1 MGNVVTL
8 GIGMSLTLIGM
19 KVSSSFIVPILG
31 NLGSIAMALMYFS
44 NSFANFF
51 VPPILNLFKNER
63 TTMFYMVFEYGLYIL
78 EFAYIIPPITLVW
91 SFIHGI
97 VAAVLWTAEGIYLC
111 ANSNDSDRG
120 KKSGIFWTLYMTGA
134 ALGNIAV
141 FFLLK
146 KIGLSNYTNSSGW
159 HDGASIMFIFL
170 GCASLLGAIPMRLLK
185 PSASE
190 DPNRKYVAK
199 TSPKVLMK
207 KMIRLIVSP
216 SMRWLLLPM
225 FYVGFE
231 YVFIG
236 SMLTRQVHNTGNVG
250 LMMSL
255 FCIIEMVVSTPLG
268 LLLDR
273 VGTISMF
280 TLSCVFEFIAILV
293 FWYANKTQ
301 GGLFYLAFIFLSL
314 ADSSFETVLPTVI
327 GHNYT
332 DLESAN
338 STYRLFQYMGSCV
351 CYLIAPLFVD
361 QSTSWVSDA
370 NLLREMILCAGLGV
384 VSLVFFIIYSYGQK
398 KTLPVQPKEEK
409 KVAVVVDSKKEIM
422 HVGNED
428 LEELSKEGGKVAA
441 AESKDV
447 KTVAKSNEEFHH

>member
-78 EFAYIIPPITLVW
+78 EFAYIIPPVTLVW
-91 SFIHGI
+91 SFLHGI
-97 VAAVLWTAEGIYLC
+97 IAAVLWTAEGIYLC
-111 ANSNDSDRG
+111 ANSTDSDRG
-120 KKSGIFWTLYMTGA
+120 KKSGVFWTLYMTGA

-146 KIGLSNYTNSSGW
+146 KIGLSNYTNTSGW
-159 HDGASIMFIFL
+159 HGGASIMFLFL
-170 GCASLLGAIPMRLLK
+170 GCASLLGAIPMRMLK

-190 DPNRKYVAK
+190 ESNRKFVAK
-199 TSPKVLMK
+199 TSPKVLIK
-207 KMIRLIVSP
+207 KMVHLMISP

-236 SMLTRQVHNTGNVG
+236 SMLTRQVHDTGNVG
-250 LMMSL
+250 LMMSI

-268 LLLDR
+268 VLLDR
-273 VGTISMF
+273 VGTVCMF
-280 TLSCVFEFIAILV
+280 TLSCIFEFIAIFV
-293 FWYANKTQ
+293 FWYANKSQ
-301 GGLFYLAFIFLSL
+301 GALFYLAFVFLSL
-314 ADSSFETVLPTVI
+314 ADSAFETVLPTVI

-361 QSTSWVSDA
+361 QTTSWVSDA
-370 NLLREMILCAGLGV
+370 NLKKEILLCAGLGV

-398 KTLPVQPKEEK
+398 KMLPVVPKEEK
-409 KVAVVVDSKKEIM
+409 KVTVVVESKKEIM
-422 HVGNED
+422 NVANED
-428 LEELSKEGGKVAA
+428 LEELSKEGGKIAV
-441 AESKDV
+441 EDTKDV
-447 KTVAKSNEEFHH
+447 KPVVKSNEDFHH

>member
-8 GIGMSLTLIGM
+8 GVGMSLTLIGM

-31 NLGSIAMALMYFS
+31 SLGSISMALMYFS

-63 TTMFYMVFEYGLYIL
+63 RTMFYMVFEYGLYIL
-78 EFAYIIPPITLVW
+78 QFAYIIPPVSLVW

-111 ANSNDSDRG
+111 ANSTDSDRG

-134 ALGNIAV
+134 ALGNVAV

-146 KIGLSNYTNSSGW
+146 KIGLSNYPSSSGW
-159 HDGASIMFIFL
+159 HDGASIMFICL
-170 GCASLLGAIPMRLLK
+170 GCASLLGAIPMAMLK

-190 DPNRKYVAK
+190 ETNRKYVAK

-207 KMIRLIVSP
+207 KMVRLMFSP
-216 SMRWLLLPM
+216 SMRWLLIPM
-225 FYVGFE
+225 FFVGFE

-273 VGTISMF
+273 VGTVAMF
-280 TLSCVFEFIAILV
+280 VVSSVFEFLALIT
-293 FWYANKTQ
+293 FWYANKSQ
-301 GGLFYLAFIFLSL
+301 GALFYLAFIFLSL
-314 ADSSFETVLPTVI
+314 SDSSFETVLPTVI

-338 STYRLFQYMGSCV
+338 STYRLFQYMGSCI

-361 QSTSWVSDA
+361 QTTTWVSDQS
-370 NLLREMILCAGLGV
+370 LLKEMVLCSVLCV
-384 VSLVFFIIYSYGQK
+384 ISLICFIIYSSGSK
-398 KTLPVQPKEEK
+398 KVLPVVP
-409 KVAVVVDSKKEIM
+409 KKEAASAETKKEVA
-422 HVGNED
+422 HVANED
-428 LEELSKEGGKVAA
+428 LEELSKEGGKVSVPM
-441 AESKDV
+441 AETKDV
-447 KTVAKSNEEFHH
+447 KTEFKSNEEFHH